1 MNQEICV
8 YILTHNRPDVIL
20 RSLNSVREQD
30 YCNLKIIVSDNSDN
44 DETTELLK
52 DITRKDRRV
61 CYEKRGIECSSSN
74 AHFNYILKTN
84 SFEYFMLFHDDDEM
98 LPSMVSTLYEYLF
111 THKNLCAVACN
122 AYFNVRGKNTKK
134 KAFISQ
140 NIDTFEN
147 GEEIIKRYAVGRIA
161 PFPSFM
167 YRKYI

>member
-98 LPSMVSTLYEYLF
+98 LPSMDLSTLNF
-111 THKNLCAVACN
+111 
-122 AYFNVRGKNTKK
+122 
-134 KAFISQ
+134 
-140 NIDTFEN
+140 
-147 GEEIIKRYAVGRIA
+147 
-161 PFPSFM
+161 
-167 YRKYI
+167 